1 MSKGDDEAMV
11 ADLFAVQISGDSNNY
26 AAEGFCNAYAEAS
39 QASASSRAPIL
50 IDGRNPNR
58 TDECAAI
65 GVTDGGDRERK
76 AIVAIDHVEAAGLGA
91 KSGKD
96 NSWSGGHQRRCEA
109 ARLMTVKDVAAYLSM
124 SDSKVWRL
132 EEREVGFPKPIR
144 IGGSTRW
151 DRCAIDR
158 YLDSLQAAGHSGH

>member
-39 QASASSRAPIL
+39 QASASSRAPMP

-65 GVTDGGDRERK
+65 GATDRDDREK
-76 AIVAIDHVEAAGLGA
+76 KFLAVDHVEAAGLGA

-96 NSWSGGHQRRCEA
+96 NSWSGGHQGRCEA
-109 ARLMTVKDVAAYLSM
+109 ARLMTVKEVAAYLSM

-158 YLDSLQAAGHSGH
+158 YLDSLQAAAHSGH